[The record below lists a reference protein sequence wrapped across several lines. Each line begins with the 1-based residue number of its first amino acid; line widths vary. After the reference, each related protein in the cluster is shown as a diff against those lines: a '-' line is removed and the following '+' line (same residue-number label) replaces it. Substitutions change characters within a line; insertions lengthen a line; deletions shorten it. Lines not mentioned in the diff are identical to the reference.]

1 MTIDS
6 DRYQPKGVA
15 PLPSFISHLYLLWQT
30 RNQLSRQSL
39 GLHQSRLQRLI
50 SALALVPAFA
60 LGLLSYWFI
69 TQPSITVAI
78 EVSQFYF
85 NLLCFVTA
93 MQWITWPVLSAGVE
107 DASESRRYQSYP
119 ISTRRLL
126 VAATLTSLLRP
137 VSLFMFAPLIGAVVG
152 YTSSHVE
159 SNVFMVPLLLLA
171 FIALCAGWSQAAL
184 YWVRDILRSH
194 RSGQALGALLIALI
208 VLGMLL
214 PPLDISWL
222 YQKSE
227 TGNANFGLDLKES
240 AQIAY
245 AFSRIPTGYL
255 GEALRALHD
264 GRPLAAMADFLAML
278 LLAALG
284 LLIAQI
290 QLSQSQHNKAS
301 HSESNNAMQAIFL
314 NARNTHAALARREA
328 LALWRNPRARL
339 LLAVPF
345 VLMVMFRLFSAHEMF
360 VFFFGDN
367 VDTWLMAVLATY
379 AALLVT
385 TTFTQNMFA
394 EDGQG
399 LYLLLA
405 APVTPKSIL
414 RAKAQVHT
422 LVIGLAGLSSTM
434 FYALYIGQVSLQDW
448 FLVALGIT
456 LVIPITLIVGLFLS
470 IYFPVS
476 TDTSLN
482 RRNRQSMA
490 VSLAGFLGTLA
501 GTSPLF
507 LLLNYRHSEAFYLW
521 AYPVL
526 VVALGLMIALYHY
539 LLPIAGQQFNQRRER
554 ILAQIGR
561 F

>member
-6 DRYQPKGVA
+6 DRYQPKGVS
-15 PLPSFISHLYLLWQT
+15 PLPSFFSHLCLLWQT

-39 GLHQSRLQRLI
+39 GPHQSRLQRLI
-50 SALALVPAFA
+50 SALALVPACA

-69 TQPSITVAI
+69 TQPSITVSI

-107 DASESRRYQSYP
+107 DASESRCYQSYP

-126 VAATLTSLLRP
+126 VAATLTGLLRP

-152 YTSSHVE
+152 YTSSHIE
-159 SNVFMVPLLLLA
+159 SDVFMVPLLLLA

-214 PPLDISWL
+214 PPVDISWL
-222 YQKSE
+222 YQESG
-227 TGNANFGLDLKES
+227 TGSANFGLDLQES

-245 AFSRIPTGYL
+245 VFSRLPTGYL

-264 GRPLAAMADFLAML
+264 GRLIAAMADVLAML
-278 LLAALG
+278 MLAALG
-284 LLIAQI
+284 LLIAHI
-290 QLSQSQHNKAS
+290 LLSQSQNSKAS
-301 HSESNNAMQAIFL
+301 HIESNNAMQAIFL

-328 LALWRNPRARL
+328 LALWRNPRTRL

-360 VFFFGDN
+360 VFFFGDD

-379 AALLVT
+379 AALLVI

-399 LYLLLA
+399 LHQLLA
-405 APVTPKSIL
+405 APVMPKSIL

-422 LVIGLAGLSSTM
+422 LLIGLAGLSSTL

-470 IYFPVS
+470 IRFPVS

-507 LLLNYRHSEAFYLW
+507 LLLNYRQAEAFYLW